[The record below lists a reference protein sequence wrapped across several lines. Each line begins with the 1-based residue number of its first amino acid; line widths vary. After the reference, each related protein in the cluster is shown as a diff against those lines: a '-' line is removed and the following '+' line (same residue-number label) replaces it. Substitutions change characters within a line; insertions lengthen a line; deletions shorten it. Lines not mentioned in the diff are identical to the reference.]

1 MNITH
6 LNFND
11 RLDFVS
17 QSLYIYCRISQGQA
31 YNEPIQV
38 DQAAAD
44 FYSQPNNWSITFS
57 DDAAQREKIL
67 RLVKAEP
74 GVSRSRIM
82 RLTRLSKKEMDAAI
96 DTLVEAELISLKR
109 EQDGRK
115 GAPKFHIYPVRL
127 SGGLK

>member
-1 MNITH
+1 M
-6 LNFND
+6 
-11 RLDFVS
+11 
-17 QSLYIYCRISQGQA
+17 
-31 YNEPIQV
+31 

-57 DDAAQREKIL
+57 DDAAQRDKIL

-74 GVSRSRIM
+74 GVARSRIM

-127 SGGLK
+127 AGGLK